1 LPAIRPSVNENS
13 ALSGQRR
20 KEEVTSRIVE
30 KYGLEGGANDMKLLT
45 FQTEKGLKTGVK
57 TERGVLEIPDSVEAI
72 VERGEAALRELADR
86 VDRALRDGAEFLPE
100 EELTLGP
107 CVPHP
112 EKILCI
118 GLNYRKHAEESNM
131 PIPEYPILFNKF
143 RNALVGSGEPVPIPR
158 EARQVDYEAELAIVI
173 GRTARNVRKE
183 EAMDCIFGYCAAN
196 DLSARDLQFRTH
208 QWLLGKSCDGFCPLG
223 PYLVTRDEVEDPHAL
238 GIRSFVNGKLR
249 QNSSTADMIFR
260 CDELVSYISRYMTLR
275 PGDVIL
281 TGTPEG
287 VIMGYPEDRRVWLRD
302 GDEVAVE
309 IDGLGRLTN
318 RLVQGD

>member
-1 LPAIRPSVNENS
+1 
-13 ALSGQRR
+13 
-20 KEEVTSRIVE
+20 
-30 KYGLEGGANDMKLLT
+30 MKLLT
-45 FQTEKGLKTGVK
+45 FRTEKGLKTGVK
-57 TERGVLEIPDSVEAI
+57 TDRGVLEIPDAMETI
-72 VERGEAALRELADR
+72 VERGETALRELADR

-223 PYLVTRDEVEDPHAL
+223 PYLVTRDEMEDPHAL

>member
-1 LPAIRPSVNENS
+1 
-13 ALSGQRR
+13 
-20 KEEVTSRIVE
+20 
-30 KYGLEGGANDMKLLT
+30 MKLLT

-318 RLVQGD
+318 WLVQGD

>member
-1 LPAIRPSVNENS
+1 
-13 ALSGQRR
+13 
-20 KEEVTSRIVE
+20 
-30 KYGLEGGANDMKLLT
+30 MKLLT
-45 FQTEKGLKTGVK
+45 FRTEKGWKTGVK
-57 TERGVLEIPDSVEAI
+57 TDRGVLEIPDSIESIA
-72 VERGEAALRELADR
+72 ERGETALRELAAD
-86 VDRALRDGAEFLPE
+86 VDRALRDGTQLLPE
-100 EELTLGP
+100 KELTLGP
-107 CVPHP
+107 CVPRP

-143 RNALVGSGEPVPIPR
+143 HNALAGSGEPVPIPR

-173 GRTARNVRKE
+173 GRTARHVKRE
-183 EAMDCIFGYCAAN
+183 EAMDYIFGYCAAN
-196 DLSARDLQFRTH
+196 DLSARDLQFRTN
-208 QWLLGKSCDGFCPLG
+208 QWLLGKCCDGFCPLG

-238 GIRSFVNGKLR
+238 GIRSYVNGELR
-249 QNSSTADMIFR
+249 QNSTTGDMIFR

-287 VIMGYPEDRRVWLRD
+287 VIMGYPEEKRVWLGD
-302 GDEVAVE
+302 GDEVTVE

-318 RLVQGD
+318 RLVREA

>member
-1 LPAIRPSVNENS
+1 
-13 ALSGQRR
+13 
-20 KEEVTSRIVE
+20 
-30 KYGLEGGANDMKLLT
+30 MKLLT

-86 VDRALRDGAEFLPE
+86 VDRALRDGAEFLPK

-223 PYLVTRDEVEDPHAL
+223 PYLVTRAEVEDPHAL

>member
-1 LPAIRPSVNENS
+1 
-13 ALSGQRR
+13 
-20 KEEVTSRIVE
+20 
-30 KYGLEGGANDMKLLT
+30 MKLLT

-100 EELTLGP
+100 EALTLGP

-223 PYLVTRDEVEDPHAL
+223 PYLVTRDEMEDPHAL

>member
-1 LPAIRPSVNENS
+1 
-13 ALSGQRR
+13 
-20 KEEVTSRIVE
+20 
-30 KYGLEGGANDMKLLT
+30 MKLLT
-45 FQTEKGLKTGVK
+45 FRTEKGLKTGVK
-57 TERGVLEIPDSVEAI
+57 TDRGVLEIPDAMETI
-72 VERGEAALRELADR
+72 VERGETALRELADR

>member
-1 LPAIRPSVNENS
+1 
-13 ALSGQRR
+13 
-20 KEEVTSRIVE
+20 
-30 KYGLEGGANDMKLLT
+30 LT
-45 FQTEKGLKTGVK
+45 FRTEKGLKTGVK
-57 TERGVLEIPDSVEAI
+57 TDRGVLEIPDAMETI
-72 VERGEAALRELADR
+72 VERGETALRELADR

>member
-1 LPAIRPSVNENS
+1 
-13 ALSGQRR
+13 
-20 KEEVTSRIVE
+20 
-30 KYGLEGGANDMKLLT
+30 MKLLT

-287 VIMGYPEDRRVWLRD
+287 VIMGYPEDQRAWLKD
-302 GDEVAVE
+302 GDEVTVE
-309 IDGLGRLTN
+309 IDRLGRLTN
-318 RLVQGD
+318 RMVQG